1 VYNTENYLPESEEI
15 ILVRMY
21 LCQEWQKAKYNSDDN
36 TFFVFGTNEILEAS
50 EIYDWKHTDIENN

>member
-21 LCQEWQKAKYNSDDN
+21 LCQEWQKAKYNSADN